1 MNILT
6 PIFYNKFLLL
16 ILILFSTSCLQEPA
30 KIINRSSTKF
40 NKNNQFNQE
49 KYRNIV
55 QKKAD
60 KKDISPEKEVVKS
73 DKKTSTSDKEVVKSD
88 KKTSTSEK
96 EVAKDSVIV
105 QQGETLYAISKKNGV
120 PLRDLIETNNLEPPY
135 ALKAGSTVKIPFP
148 NYHESREGETLYSIS
163 RAYDMKVSD
172 VIALNNLKFPYPI
185 YPGDKIKI
193 VKDKNKKSEPN
204 EAGIASD
211 KKIDNK
217 KSEKN
222 SQLALESKTKDGK
235 NTFKPS
241 EEKAK
246 ELSEKKG
253 SKEIE
258 KYGFKPSEVRA
269 LEIEKKNDSS
279 RTAQNIINPTK
290 NEIVET
296 KLSINKPIDKDS
308 IKKIANKTNRFS
320 WPVRGEVISKFGPKS
335 AGLYNDG
342 INIKAPDGQTV
353 SASEDG
359 IVAYVGSEL
368 KGYGNLVIVK
378 HSGGWIS
385 AYAHLKNS
393 AVASGQKINKGQK
406 IGNVGNS
413 GKVKFPQLYFGLR
426 KGRDAVNPENYL

>member
-6 PIFYNKFLLL
+6 PIFYNKFLLF

-30 KIINRSSTKF
+30 KIINRSSVKF
-40 NKNNQFNQE
+40 NKNNQFNQD

-60 KKDISPEKEVVKS
+60 KKDISSEKEVVKL
-73 DKKTSTSDKEVVKSD
+73 DKKDTS
-88 KKTSTSEK
+88 SEK
-96 EVAKDSVIV
+96 ENTKDAVIV
-105 QQGETLYAISKKNGV
+105 QQGETLYSIAKKNDI
-120 PLRDLIETNNLEPPY
+120 PLRDLIDANNLEPPY
-135 ALKAGSTVKIPFP
+135 ALKAGSAIKIPFP
-148 NYHESREGETLYSIS
+148 NYHESREGDTLYSIS
-163 RAYDMKVSD
+163 RIYDMKVND

-193 VKDKNKKSEPN
+193 VKDKNKKSE
-204 EAGIASD
+204 
-211 KKIDNK
+211 
-217 KSEKN
+217 KN
-222 SQLALESKTKDGK
+222 PQLALESKVKKENNIKT
-235 NTFKPS
+235 S

-246 ELSEKKG
+246 EIVEKKN

-269 LEIEKKNDSS
+269 LEYQKKNDSS
-279 RTAQNIINPTK
+279 RTAQNIINPSK

-342 INIKAPDGQTV
+342 INIKASDGQTV
-353 SASEDG
+353 GSSEDG

-393 AVASGQKINKGQK
+393 VVAIGQKISKGQK

>member
-30 KIINRSSTKF
+30 KIINRSSVKF

-60 KKDISPEKEVVKS
+60 KKDISTEQEVVKL
-73 DKKTSTSDKEVVKSD
+73 DKKASSF
-88 KKTSTSEK
+88 EK
-96 EVAKDSVIV
+96 EIAKDAVIV
-105 QQGETLYAISKKNGV
+105 QQGETLYSLAKKNGV
-120 PLRDLIETNNLEPPY
+120 PLRDLIDTNNLEPPY
-135 ALKAGSTVKIPFP
+135 ALKAGSAIKIPFP

-163 RAYDMKVSD
+163 RMYDMKVND

-193 VKDKNKKSEPN
+193 VKDKNKKSEKNPQL
-204 EAGIASD
+204 ASD
-211 KKIDNK
+211 SKAKKENNI
-217 KSEKN
+217 
-222 SQLALESKTKDGK
+222 
-235 NTFKPS
+235 KPS

-246 ELSEKKG
+246 EIVEKKN

-269 LEIEKKNDSS
+269 LELAKKNDSS
-279 RTAQNIINPTK
+279 RTAQNIINPSK

-342 INIKAPDGQTV
+342 INIKAKDGQAV
-353 SASEDG
+353 SSSEDG

-393 AVASGQKINKGQK
+393 AVAIGQKISKGQK

>member
-30 KIINRSSTKF
+30 KIINRSSVKF

-60 KKDISPEKEVVKS
+60 KKDISSEQEVVKL
-73 DKKTSTSDKEVVKSD
+73 DKKASSF
-88 KKTSTSEK
+88 EK
-96 EVAKDSVIV
+96 ETAKDAVIV
-105 QQGETLYAISKKNGV
+105 QQGETLYSIAKKNGV
-120 PLRDLIETNNLEPPY
+120 PLRDLIDTNNLEPPY
-135 ALKAGSTVKIPFP
+135 ALKAGSAIKIPFP

-163 RAYDMKVSD
+163 RMYDMKVND

-193 VKDKNKKSEPN
+193 VKDKNKKSE
-204 EAGIASD
+204 
-211 KKIDNK
+211 
-217 KSEKN
+217 KN
-222 SQLALESKTKDGK
+222 PQLALDSKAKK
-235 NTFKPS
+235 ENNIKPS

-246 ELSEKKG
+246 EIVEKKN

-269 LEIEKKNDSS
+269 LELAKRNDSS
-279 RTAQNIINPTK
+279 RTAQNIINPSK

-342 INIKAPDGQTV
+342 INIKAKDGQAV
-353 SASEDG
+353 SSSEDG

-393 AVASGQKINKGQK
+393 AVAIGQKISKGQK

>member
-6 PIFYNKFLLL
+6 PIFYNKFLLF

-30 KIINRSSTKF
+30 KIINRSSVKF

-60 KKDISPEKEVVKS
+60 KKDISTEKEI
-73 DKKTSTSDKEVVKSD
+73 
-88 KKTSTSEK
+88 
-96 EVAKDSVIV
+96 AKDAVIV
-105 QQGETLYAISKKNGV
+105 QQGETLYSIAKKNGV
-120 PLRDLIETNNLEPPY
+120 PLRDLIDTNNLEPPY
-135 ALKAGSTVKIPFP
+135 ALKAGSAIKIPFP
-148 NYHESREGETLYSIS
+148 NYHESREGETLYSSS
-163 RAYDMKVSD
+163 RMYDMKVND

-193 VKDKNKKSEPN
+193 VKDKNKKSE
-204 EAGIASD
+204 
-211 KKIDNK
+211 
-217 KSEKN
+217 KN
-222 SQLALESKTKDGK
+222 SQLALESKAKK
-235 NTFKPS
+235 ENNIKPA

-246 ELSEKKG
+246 EIVEKKN

-269 LEIEKKNDSS
+269 LELAKRNDSS
-279 RTAQNIINPTK
+279 RTAQNIINPSK

-342 INIKAPDGQTV
+342 INIKAKDGQAV
-353 SASEDG
+353 SSSEDG

-393 AVASGQKINKGQK
+393 AVAIGQKISKGQR

>member
-30 KIINRSSTKF
+30 KIINRSSVKF
-40 NKNNQFNQE
+40 NKTNQFNQD

-60 KKDISPEKEVVKS
+60 KKDIS
-73 DKKTSTSDKEVVKSD
+73 
-88 KKTSTSEK
+88 SEK
-96 EVAKDSVIV
+96 EIAKDAVIV
-105 QQGETLYAISKKNGV
+105 QQGETLYSIAKKNGV
-120 PLRDLIETNNLEPPY
+120 PLRDLIDTNNLEPPY
-135 ALKAGSTVKIPFP
+135 ALKAGSAIKIPFP

-163 RAYDMKVSD
+163 RMYDMKVND

-193 VKDKNKKSEPN
+193 VKDKNKKSESN
-204 EAGIASD
+204 GIIVDND

-222 SQLALESKTKDGK
+222 PQLALESKAKK
-235 NTFKPS
+235 ENNIKPS

-246 ELSEKKG
+246 EIVEKKN

-269 LEIEKKNDSS
+269 LELAKKNDSS
-279 RTAQNIINPTK
+279 RTAKNIINPSK

-320 WPVRGEVISKFGPKS
+320 WPVRGEVISRFGPKS

-342 INIKAPDGQTV
+342 INIKAKDGQAV
-353 SASEDG
+353 SSSEDG

-393 AVASGQKINKGQK
+393 AVAIGQKISKGQK

>member
-30 KIINRSSTKF
+30 KIINRSTVKF

-60 KKDISPEKEVVKS
+60 KKDISTEQEVVKL
-73 DKKTSTSDKEVVKSD
+73 DKKASS
-88 KKTSTSEK
+88 SEK
-96 EVAKDSVIV
+96 EIAKDAVIV
-105 QQGETLYAISKKNGV
+105 QQGETLYSIAKKNGV
-120 PLRDLIETNNLEPPY
+120 PLRDLIDTNNLEPPY
-135 ALKAGSTVKIPFP
+135 ALKAGSAIKIPFP

-163 RAYDMKVSD
+163 RMYDMKVND

-193 VKDKNKKSEPN
+193 VKDKNKKSE
-204 EAGIASD
+204 
-211 KKIDNK
+211 
-217 KSEKN
+217 KN
-222 SQLALESKTKDGK
+222 PQLALESKAKK
-235 NTFKPS
+235 ENNIKPS

-246 ELSEKKG
+246 EIVEKKN

-269 LEIEKKNDSS
+269 LELAKKNDSS
-279 RTAQNIINPTK
+279 RTAQNIINPSK

-342 INIKAPDGQTV
+342 INIKAKDGQAV
-353 SASEDG
+353 SSSEDG

-393 AVASGQKINKGQK
+393 AVAIGQKISKGQR

>member
-16 ILILFSTSCLQEPA
+16 IILLFSSSCLQEPA
-30 KIINRSSTKF
+30 KIINRGNVKF

-55 QKKAD
+55 QKKTD
-60 KKDISPEKEVVKS
+60 KNEISTNKSENKS
-73 DKKTSTSDKEVVKSD
+73 DEI
-88 KKTSTSEK
+88 
-96 EVAKDSVIV
+96 IV
-105 QQGETLYAISKKNGV
+105 QKGDTLYSISKKNDV
-120 PLRDLIETNNLEPPY
+120 PLRDLIESNNLEPPY
-135 ALKAGSTVKIPFP
+135 ALKLGSALKIPSA

-163 RAYDMKVSD
+163 RIYDMKVND
-172 VIALNNLKFPYPI
+172 VIALNNLKFPYSI
-185 YPGDKIKI
+185 YPGDKIKVTKKMGENKNI
-193 VKDKNKKSEPN
+193 DIKKGDKNLQLASES
-204 EAGIASD
+204 AT
-211 KKIDNK
+211 KT
-217 KSEKN
+217 EKN
-222 SQLALESKTKDGK
+222 ILKSSDEKTKEINDK
-235 NTFKPS
+235 IH
-241 EEKAK
+241 
-246 ELSEKKG
+246 

-269 LEIEKKNDSS
+269 NEINKNNHSTDSK
-279 RTAQNIINPTK
+279 TAQNIINPNK

-296 KLSINKPIDKDS
+296 KLSINKPIDKDAL
-308 IKKIANKTNRFS
+308 KKIANKTNRFS

-342 INIKAPDGQTV
+342 INIKASEGQTV
-353 SASEDG
+353 GASEDG
-359 IVAYVGSEL
+359 IVAYVGNEL
-368 KGYGNLVIVK
+368 KGYGNLVIIK
-378 HSGGWIS
+378 HAGGWIS

-393 AVASGQKINKGQK
+393 AVTRGQKIIKGQK

>member
-16 ILILFSTSCLQEPA
+16 IILFFSSSCLQEPA
-30 KIINRSSTKF
+30 KIINRSNVKF

-55 QKKAD
+55 QKK
-60 KKDISPEKEVVKS
+60 S
-73 DKKTSTSDKEVVKSD
+73 DKKEATISEPEVSNN
-88 KKTSTSEK
+88 EI
-96 EVAKDSVIV
+96 IV
-105 QQGETLYAISKKNGV
+105 QKGDTLYSISKKNDV
-120 PLRDLIETNNLEPPY
+120 PLRDLIESNNLEPPY
-135 ALKAGSTVKIPFP
+135 ALKAGSALKVSSP
-148 NYHESREGETLYSIS
+148 NYHESREGDTLYSIS
-163 RAYDMKVSD
+163 RMYDMKVND
-172 VIALNNLKFPYPI
+172 VIALNNLKFPYSI
-185 YPGDKIKI
+185 YPGDKVKVTKKAGENKNIEIK
-193 VKDKNKKSEPN
+193 KGDKNIQ
-204 EAGIASD
+204 IAS
-211 KKIDNK
+211 
-217 KSEKN
+217 
-222 SQLALESKTKDGK
+222 ESKPK
-235 NTFKPS
+235 NEKSSFKPS

-246 ELSEKKG
+246 EISEKNH

-269 LEIEKKNDSS
+269 MEINNKNNATNSK
-279 RTAQNIINPTK
+279 TAQNIINPTK

-308 IKKIANKTNRFS
+308 IKKITNKTNRFS

-342 INIKAPDGQTV
+342 INIKASEGQAV
-353 SASEDG
+353 GASEDG
-359 IVAYVGSEL
+359 IVAYVGNEL
-368 KGYGNLVIVK
+368 KGYGNLVIIK

-393 AVASGQKINKGQK
+393 LVERGQKINKGQK

-426 KGRDAVNPENYL
+426 KGRDAVNPESYL

>member
-6 PIFYNKFLLL
+6 PIFYNKFLLF

-30 KIINRSSTKF
+30 KIINRSSVKF

-60 KKDISPEKEVVKS
+60 KKDISSEKEVVKL
-73 DKKTSTSDKEVVKSD
+73 DKKDI
-88 KKTSTSEK
+88 TSEK
-96 EVAKDSVIV
+96 EIAKDAVIV
-105 QQGETLYAISKKNGV
+105 QQGETLYSIAKKNDV
-120 PLRDLIETNNLEPPY
+120 PLRDLIDTNNLEPPY
-135 ALKAGSTVKIPFP
+135 ALKAGSSIKIPFP

-163 RAYDMKVSD
+163 RMYDMKVND

-193 VKDKNKKSEPN
+193 VKDKNKKT
-204 EAGIASD
+204 
-211 KKIDNK
+211 
-217 KSEKN
+217 EKN
-222 SQLALESKTKDGK
+222 PQLALESKAKK
-235 NTFKPS
+235 ENNIKSS

-246 ELSEKKG
+246 EIVEKKN

-269 LEIEKKNDSS
+269 LEFKKKNDSS
-279 RTAQNIINPTK
+279 RTAQNIINPAK

-342 INIKAPDGQTV
+342 INIKASDGQAV
-353 SASEDG
+353 SSSEDG

-393 AVASGQKINKGQK
+393 AVAIGQKISKGQK

>member
-30 KIINRSSTKF
+30 KIINRSSVKF
-40 NKNNQFNQE
+40 NKTNQFNQD

-60 KKDISPEKEVVKS
+60 KKDIS
-73 DKKTSTSDKEVVKSD
+73 
-88 KKTSTSEK
+88 SEK
-96 EVAKDSVIV
+96 ELTKDAVIV
-105 QQGETLYAISKKNGV
+105 QKGETLYSIAKKNGV
-120 PLRDLIETNNLEPPY
+120 PLRDLIDANNLEPPY
-135 ALKAGSTVKIPFP
+135 ALKAGSAIKIPFP

-163 RAYDMKVSD
+163 RMYDMKVND

-193 VKDKNKKSEPN
+193 VRDKNKKSESN
-204 EAGIASD
+204 EIIVEND

-222 SQLALESKTKDGK
+222 PQLALESKAKK
-235 NTFKPS
+235 ENNIKPS

-246 ELSEKKG
+246 EIVEKKN

-269 LEIEKKNDSS
+269 LELAKKNDSS
-279 RTAQNIINPTK
+279 RTAKNIINPSK

-342 INIKAPDGQTV
+342 INIKAKDGQAV
-353 SASEDG
+353 SSSEDG

-393 AVASGQKINKGQK
+393 AVAIGQKISKGQK

>member
-16 ILILFSTSCLQEPA
+16 IILLFSSSCLQEPA
-30 KIINRSSTKF
+30 KIINRSNVKF

-55 QKKAD
+55 QKK
-60 KKDISPEKEVVKS
+60 S
-73 DKKTSTSDKEVVKSD
+73 DKKETSINEPEVS
-88 KKTSTSEK
+88 SGEI
-96 EVAKDSVIV
+96 IV
-105 QQGETLYAISKKNGV
+105 QKGDTLYSISKKNDV
-120 PLRDLIETNNLEPPY
+120 PLRDLIENNNLEPPY
-135 ALKAGSTVKIPFP
+135 ALKAGSALKVPSP
-148 NYHESREGETLYSIS
+148 NYHESREGDTLYSIS
-163 RAYDMKVSD
+163 RMYDMKVND
-172 VIALNNLKFPYPI
+172 VIALNNLKFPYSI
-185 YPGDKIKI
+185 YPGDKIK
-193 VKDKNKKSEPN
+193 VTKKAGENKNIE
-204 EAGIASD
+204 E
-211 KKIDNK
+211 KKIDIK
-217 KSEKN
+217 KNDKN
-222 SQLALESKTKDGK
+222 IQLASESKPK
-235 NTFKPS
+235 NEKSSFKPS

-246 ELSEKKG
+246 EISEKNH

-269 LEIEKKNDSS
+269 MEINKKNNATDSK
-279 RTAQNIINPTK
+279 TAQNIINPTK

-342 INIKAPDGQTV
+342 INIKASEGQAV
-353 SASEDG
+353 GASEDG
-359 IVAYVGSEL
+359 IVAYVGNEL
-368 KGYGNLVIVK
+368 KGYGNLVIIK

-393 AVASGQKINKGQK
+393 LVERGQKINKGQK

-426 KGRDAVNPENYL
+426 KGRDAVNPESYL

>member
-30 KIINRSSTKF
+30 KIINRSSLKF

-60 KKDISPEKEVVKS
+60 KKDISSEKEDVKL
-73 DKKTSTSDKEVVKSD
+73 DKKTLS
-88 KKTSTSEK
+88 SEK
-96 EVAKDSVIV
+96 EISKDAVIV
-105 QQGETLYAISKKNGV
+105 EKGETLYSIAKKNGV
-120 PLRDLIETNNLEPPY
+120 PLRDLIDTNNLEPPY
-135 ALKAGSTVKIPFP
+135 ALKAGSSIKIPFP
-148 NYHESREGETLYSIS
+148 NYHESREGDTLYSIS
-163 RAYDMKVSD
+163 RMYDMKVND

-193 VKDKNKKSEPN
+193 VKDKNKKSEKNPQL
-204 EAGIASD
+204 ASD
-211 KKIDNK
+211 SKAKKEINL
-217 KSEKN
+217 KS
-222 SQLALESKTKDGK
+222 
-235 NTFKPS
+235 S

-246 ELSEKKG
+246 EIVEKKN

-269 LEIEKKNDSS
+269 LELAKKNDSS
-279 RTAQNIINPTK
+279 RTAQNIINPSK

-342 INIKAPDGQTV
+342 INIKAKDGEAV
-353 SASEDG
+353 SSSEDG

-393 AVASGQKINKGQK
+393 AVAIGQKISKGQK

>member
-6 PIFYNKFLLL
+6 PIFYNKFLLF

-30 KIINRSSTKF
+30 KIINRSSVKF

-60 KKDISPEKEVVKS
+60 KKDISSEKEVVKL
-73 DKKTSTSDKEVVKSD
+73 DKKDIS
-88 KKTSTSEK
+88 SEK
-96 EVAKDSVIV
+96 EIAKDAVIV
-105 QQGETLYAISKKNGV
+105 QQGETLYSIAKKNDV
-120 PLRDLIETNNLEPPY
+120 PLRDLIDTNNLEPPY
-135 ALKAGSTVKIPFP
+135 ALKAGSSIKIPFP

-163 RAYDMKVSD
+163 RMYDMKVND

-193 VKDKNKKSEPN
+193 VKDKNKKT
-204 EAGIASD
+204 
-211 KKIDNK
+211 
-217 KSEKN
+217 EKN
-222 SQLALESKTKDGK
+222 PQLALESKAKK
-235 NTFKPS
+235 ENNIKSS

-246 ELSEKKG
+246 EIVEKKN

-269 LEIEKKNDSS
+269 LEFKKKNDSS
-279 RTAQNIINPTK
+279 RTAQNIINPAK

-342 INIKAPDGQTV
+342 INIKASDGQAV
-353 SASEDG
+353 SSSEDG

-393 AVASGQKINKGQK
+393 AVAIGQKISKGQK

>member
-6 PIFYNKFLLL
+6 PIFYNKFLLF

-30 KIINRSSTKF
+30 KIINRSSVKF

-60 KKDISPEKEVVKS
+60 KKDISSEKEVVKL
-73 DKKTSTSDKEVVKSD
+73 DKKDIS
-88 KKTSTSEK
+88 SEK
-96 EVAKDSVIV
+96 EIVKDAVIV
-105 QQGETLYAISKKNGV
+105 QQGETLYSIAKKNDV
-120 PLRDLIETNNLEPPY
+120 PLRDLIDTNNLEPPY
-135 ALKAGSTVKIPFP
+135 ALKAGSSIKIPFP

-163 RAYDMKVSD
+163 RMYDMKVND

-193 VKDKNKKSEPN
+193 VKDKNKKT
-204 EAGIASD
+204 
-211 KKIDNK
+211 
-217 KSEKN
+217 EKN
-222 SQLALESKTKDGK
+222 PQLALESKAKK
-235 NTFKPS
+235 ENNIKSS

-246 ELSEKKG
+246 EIVEKKN

-269 LEIEKKNDSS
+269 LEFKKKNDSS
-279 RTAQNIINPTK
+279 RTAQNIINPAK

-342 INIKAPDGQTV
+342 INIKASDGQAV
-353 SASEDG
+353 SSSEDG

-393 AVASGQKINKGQK
+393 AVAIGQKISKGQK

>member
-30 KIINRSSTKF
+30 KIINRSTVKF

-60 KKDISPEKEVVKS
+60 KKDISSDQEDVKL
-73 DKKTSTSDKEVVKSD
+73 DKKTLS
-88 KKTSTSEK
+88 SEK
-96 EVAKDSVIV
+96 EISKDAVIV
-105 QQGETLYAISKKNGV
+105 QQGETLYSIAKKNGV
-120 PLRDLIETNNLEPPY
+120 PLRDLIDTNNLEPPY
-135 ALKAGSTVKIPFP
+135 ALKAGSAIKIPFP

-163 RAYDMKVSD
+163 RMYDMKVND

-193 VKDKNKKSEPN
+193 VKDKNKKSEKNPQL
-204 EAGIASD
+204 ASD
-211 KKIDNK
+211 SKAKKENNI
-217 KSEKN
+217 
-222 SQLALESKTKDGK
+222 
-235 NTFKPS
+235 KPS

-246 ELSEKKG
+246 EIVEKKN

-269 LEIEKKNDSS
+269 LELAKRNDSS
-279 RTAQNIINPTK
+279 RTAQNIINPSK

-342 INIKAPDGQTV
+342 INIKAKDGQAV
-353 SASEDG
+353 SSSEDG

-393 AVASGQKINKGQK
+393 AGAIGQKISKGQR

>member
-30 KIINRSSTKF
+30 KIINRSTVKF

-60 KKDISPEKEVVKS
+60 KKDISTEQEVVKL
-73 DKKTSTSDKEVVKSD
+73 DKKASSF
-88 KKTSTSEK
+88 EK
-96 EVAKDSVIV
+96 EIAKDAVIV
-105 QQGETLYAISKKNGV
+105 QQGETLYSIAKKNGV
-120 PLRDLIETNNLEPPY
+120 PLRDLIDTNNLEPPY
-135 ALKAGSTVKIPFP
+135 ALKAGSAIKIPFP

-163 RAYDMKVSD
+163 RMYDMKVND

-193 VKDKNKKSEPN
+193 VKDKNKKSE
-204 EAGIASD
+204 
-211 KKIDNK
+211 
-217 KSEKN
+217 KN
-222 SQLALESKTKDGK
+222 SQLALESKAKK
-235 NTFKPS
+235 ENNIKPS

-246 ELSEKKG
+246 EIVEKKN

-269 LEIEKKNDSS
+269 LELAKRNDSS
-279 RTAQNIINPTK
+279 RTAQNIINPSK

-342 INIKAPDGQTV
+342 INIKAKDGQAV
-353 SASEDG
+353 SSSEDG

-393 AVASGQKINKGQK
+393 AVAIGQKISKGQK

>member
-30 KIINRSSTKF
+30 KIINRSSVKF
-40 NKNNQFNQE
+40 NKTNQFNQD

-60 KKDISPEKEVVKS
+60 KKDIS
-73 DKKTSTSDKEVVKSD
+73 
-88 KKTSTSEK
+88 SEK
-96 EVAKDSVIV
+96 EIAKDAVIV
-105 QQGETLYAISKKNGV
+105 QQGETLYSIAKKNGV
-120 PLRDLIETNNLEPPY
+120 PLRDLIDTNNLEPPY
-135 ALKAGSTVKIPFP
+135 ALKAGSAIKIPFP

-163 RAYDMKVSD
+163 RMYDMKVND

-193 VKDKNKKSEPN
+193 VRDKNKKSESN
-204 EAGIASD
+204 EIIVEND

-222 SQLALESKTKDGK
+222 PQLALESKAKK
-235 NTFKPS
+235 ENNIKPS

-246 ELSEKKG
+246 EIVEKKN

-269 LEIEKKNDSS
+269 LELAKKNDSS
-279 RTAQNIINPTK
+279 RTAKNIINPSK

-342 INIKAPDGQTV
+342 INIKAPDGQAV
-353 SASEDG
+353 SSSEDG

-393 AVASGQKINKGQK
+393 AVAIGQKISKGQK

>member
-16 ILILFSTSCLQEPA
+16 IILLFSSSCLQEPA
-30 KIINRSSTKF
+30 KIINRSNVKF

-55 QKKAD
+55 QKK
-60 KKDISPEKEVVKS
+60 S
-73 DKKTSTSDKEVVKSD
+73 DKKEATISEPEVSNN
-88 KKTSTSEK
+88 EI
-96 EVAKDSVIV
+96 IV
-105 QQGETLYAISKKNGV
+105 QKGDTLYSISKKNDV
-120 PLRDLIETNNLEPPY
+120 PLRDLIESNNLEPPY
-135 ALKAGSTVKIPFP
+135 ALKAGSALKVSSP
-148 NYHESREGETLYSIS
+148 NYHESREGDTLYSIS
-163 RAYDMKVSD
+163 RMYDMKVND
-172 VIALNNLKFPYPI
+172 VIALNNLKFPYSI
-185 YPGDKIKI
+185 YPGDKVKVTKKAGENKNIEIK
-193 VKDKNKKSEPN
+193 KGDKNIQ
-204 EAGIASD
+204 IAS
-211 KKIDNK
+211 
-217 KSEKN
+217 
-222 SQLALESKTKDGK
+222 ESKPK
-235 NTFKPS
+235 NEKSSFKPS

-246 ELSEKKG
+246 EISEKNH

-269 LEIEKKNDSS
+269 MEINNKNNATNSK
-279 RTAQNIINPTK
+279 TAQNIINPTK

-342 INIKAPDGQTV
+342 INIKASEGQAV
-353 SASEDG
+353 GASEDG
-359 IVAYVGSEL
+359 IVAYVGNEL
-368 KGYGNLVIVK
+368 KGYGNLVIIK

-393 AVASGQKINKGQK
+393 LVERGQKINKGQK

-426 KGRDAVNPENYL
+426 RGRDAVNPESYL

>member
-16 ILILFSTSCLQEPA
+16 IILLFSSSCLQEPA
-30 KIINRSSTKF
+30 KIINRSNVKF

-55 QKKAD
+55 QKKPD
-60 KKDISPEKEVVKS
+60 KKENTASETEISSNEI
-73 DKKTSTSDKEVVKSD
+73 
-88 KKTSTSEK
+88 
-96 EVAKDSVIV
+96 IV
-105 QQGETLYAISKKNGV
+105 QKGDTLYSISKKNDV
-120 PLRDLIETNNLEPPY
+120 PLRDLIENNNLEPPY
-135 ALKAGSTVKIPFP
+135 ALKAGSALKVSPP
-148 NYHESREGETLYSIS
+148 NYHESREGDTLYSIS
-163 RAYDMKVSD
+163 RMYDMKVND
-172 VIALNNLKFPYPI
+172 VIALNNLKFPYSI
-185 YPGDKIKI
+185 YPGDKVKVTKKDGENKNIEIK
-193 VKDKNKKSEPN
+193 KDDKNIQ
-204 EAGIASD
+204 IAS
-211 KKIDNK
+211 
-217 KSEKN
+217 
-222 SQLALESKTKDGK
+222 ESKPK
-235 NTFKPS
+235 NEKSSFKPS

-246 ELSEKKG
+246 EISEKNH

-269 LEIEKKNDSS
+269 MEINNKNNATNS

-342 INIKAPDGQTV
+342 INIKASEGQAV
-353 SASEDG
+353 GASEDG
-359 IVAYVGSEL
+359 IVAYVGNEL
-368 KGYGNLVIVK
+368 KGYGNLVIIK

-393 AVASGQKINKGQK
+393 LVARGQKINKGQK

-426 KGRDAVNPENYL
+426 KGRDAVNPESYL

>member
-30 KIINRSSTKF
+30 KIINRSSVKF

-60 KKDISPEKEVVKS
+60 KKDISTEKEI
-73 DKKTSTSDKEVVKSD
+73 
-88 KKTSTSEK
+88 
-96 EVAKDSVIV
+96 AKDAVIV
-105 QQGETLYAISKKNGV
+105 QQGETLYSIAKKNGV
-120 PLRDLIETNNLEPPY
+120 PLRDLIDTNNLEPPY
-135 ALKAGSTVKIPFP
+135 ALKAGSAIKIPFP

-163 RAYDMKVSD
+163 RMYDMKVND

-193 VKDKNKKSEPN
+193 VKDKNKKSE
-204 EAGIASD
+204 
-211 KKIDNK
+211 
-217 KSEKN
+217 KN
-222 SQLALESKTKDGK
+222 LQLALESKAKK
-235 NTFKPS
+235 ENNIKPA

-246 ELSEKKG
+246 EIVEKKN

-269 LEIEKKNDSS
+269 LELAKRNDSS
-279 RTAQNIINPTK
+279 RTAQNIINPSK

-342 INIKAPDGQTV
+342 INIKAKDGQAV
-353 SASEDG
+353 SSSEDG

-393 AVASGQKINKGQK
+393 AVAIGQKISKGQK

>member
-30 KIINRSSTKF
+30 KIINRSSVKF
-40 NKNNQFNQE
+40 NKTNQFNQD

-60 KKDISPEKEVVKS
+60 KKDIS
-73 DKKTSTSDKEVVKSD
+73 
-88 KKTSTSEK
+88 SEK
-96 EVAKDSVIV
+96 EIAKDAVIV
-105 QQGETLYAISKKNGV
+105 QQGETLYSIAKKNGV
-120 PLRDLIETNNLEPPY
+120 PLRDLIDANNLEPPY
-135 ALKAGSTVKIPFP
+135 ALKAGSAIKIPFP

-163 RAYDMKVSD
+163 RMYDMKVND

-193 VKDKNKKSEPN
+193 VRDKNKKSESN
-204 EAGIASD
+204 EIIVEND

-222 SQLALESKTKDGK
+222 PQLALESKAKK
-235 NTFKPS
+235 ENNIKPS

-246 ELSEKKG
+246 EIVEKKN

-269 LEIEKKNDSS
+269 LELAKKNDSS
-279 RTAQNIINPTK
+279 RTAKNIINPSK

-342 INIKAPDGQTV
+342 INIKAPDGQAV
-353 SASEDG
+353 SSSEDG

-393 AVASGQKINKGQK
+393 AVAIGQKISKGQK

>member
-30 KIINRSSTKF
+30 KIINRSTVKF

-60 KKDISPEKEVVKS
+60 KKDISSEQEVVKL
-73 DKKTSTSDKEVVKSD
+73 DKKASSF
-88 KKTSTSEK
+88 EK
-96 EVAKDSVIV
+96 ETAKDAVIV
-105 QQGETLYAISKKNGV
+105 QQGETLYSIAKKNGV
-120 PLRDLIETNNLEPPY
+120 PLRDLIDTNNLEPPY
-135 ALKAGSTVKIPFP
+135 ALKAGSAIKIPFP

-163 RAYDMKVSD
+163 RMYDMKVND

-193 VKDKNKKSEPN
+193 VKDKNKKSE
-204 EAGIASD
+204 
-211 KKIDNK
+211 
-217 KSEKN
+217 KN
-222 SQLALESKTKDGK
+222 PQLALDSKAKK
-235 NTFKPS
+235 ENNIKPS

-246 ELSEKKG
+246 EIVEKKN

-269 LEIEKKNDSS
+269 LELAKRNDSS
-279 RTAQNIINPTK
+279 RTAQNIINPSK

-342 INIKAPDGQTV
+342 INIKAKDGQAV
-353 SASEDG
+353 SSSEDG

-393 AVASGQKINKGQK
+393 AVAIGQKISKGQK

>member
-30 KIINRSSTKF
+30 KIINRSSVKF
-40 NKNNQFNQE
+40 NKTNQFNQD

-60 KKDISPEKEVVKS
+60 KKDIS
-73 DKKTSTSDKEVVKSD
+73 
-88 KKTSTSEK
+88 SEK
-96 EVAKDSVIV
+96 EIAKDAVIV
-105 QQGETLYAISKKNGV
+105 QQGETLYSIAKKNGV
-120 PLRDLIETNNLEPPY
+120 PLRDLIDTNNLEPPY
-135 ALKAGSTVKIPFP
+135 ALKAGSAIKIPFP

-163 RAYDMKVSD
+163 RMYDMKVND

-193 VKDKNKKSEPN
+193 VRDKNKKSESN
-204 EAGIASD
+204 EIIVENN

-222 SQLALESKTKDGK
+222 PQLALESKAKK
-235 NTFKPS
+235 ENNIKPS

-246 ELSEKKG
+246 EIVEKKN

-269 LEIEKKNDSS
+269 LELAKKNDSS
-279 RTAQNIINPTK
+279 RTAKNIINPSK

-342 INIKAPDGQTV
+342 INIKAKDGQAV
-353 SASEDG
+353 SSSEDG

-393 AVASGQKINKGQK
+393 AVAIGQKISKGQK

>member
-30 KIINRSSTKF
+30 KIINRSTVKF
-40 NKNNQFNQE
+40 NKNNQFNQD

-60 KKDISPEKEVVKS
+60 KKDISTEQEVVKL
-73 DKKTSTSDKEVVKSD
+73 DKKASS
-88 KKTSTSEK
+88 SEK
-96 EVAKDSVIV
+96 EIAKDAVIV
-105 QQGETLYAISKKNGV
+105 QQGETLYSIAKKNGV
-120 PLRDLIETNNLEPPY
+120 PLRDLIDTNNLEPPY
-135 ALKAGSTVKIPFP
+135 ALKAGSAIKIPFP

-163 RAYDMKVSD
+163 RMYDMKVND

-193 VKDKNKKSEPN
+193 VKDKNKKSE
-204 EAGIASD
+204 
-211 KKIDNK
+211 
-217 KSEKN
+217 KN
-222 SQLALESKTKDGK
+222 PQLALESKAKK
-235 NTFKPS
+235 ENNIKPS

-246 ELSEKKG
+246 EIVEKKN

-269 LEIEKKNDSS
+269 LELAKRNDSS
-279 RTAQNIINPTK
+279 RTAQNIINPSK

-342 INIKAPDGQTV
+342 INIKAKDGQAV
-353 SASEDG
+353 SSSEDG

-393 AVASGQKINKGQK
+393 AVAIGQKISKGQK